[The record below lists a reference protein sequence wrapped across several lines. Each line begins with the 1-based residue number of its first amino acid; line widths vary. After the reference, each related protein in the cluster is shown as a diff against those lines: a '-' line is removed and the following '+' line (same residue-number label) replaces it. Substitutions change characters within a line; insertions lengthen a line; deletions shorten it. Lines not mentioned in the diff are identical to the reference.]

1 MKKLIVSYFLFIV
14 ASVLIL
20 INSIGH
26 STEKSEMEIQ
36 MEIDTNMSKLN
47 EVYYALDKIKH
58 ACTNLEYYSC
68 AQTYNPNIGHKIF
81 ANIMSYMSA
90 VNDYH
95 WPENEINKSNLEK
108 LNNDIDILYQLINQY
123 DNDTS
128 HTNNNYVNRKIYF
141 IARLIKIDT
150 DLIREMYFMECHIN

>member
-20 INSIGH
+20 INSIDH
-26 STEKSEMEIQ
+26 FTEKSEMEIQ

-58 ACTNLEYYSC
+58 ACTNLECYSC
-68 AQTYNPNIGHKIF
+68 ARTYNSNIGHEIF
-81 ANIMSYMSA
+81 ANIMSYMPA

-108 LNNDIDILYQLINQY
+108 LNNDINILYRLINQY
-123 DNDTS
+123 DDVN
-128 HTNNNYVNRKIYF
+128 HTNTNDDYVF
-141 IARLIKIDT
+141 ITKKFIL
-150 DLIREMYFMECHIN
+150 LHN